1 MSQLVKPRILVVDDE
16 LAIADAISAALRFE
30 GFDVDEVFNG
40 REALAS
46 VRARMPDLVVLDIM
60 LPDIDG
66 LELTSTLRGEGIM
79 VPILFLTARDAMD
92 DKVAGLGVGG
102 DDYVIKPFALIEIV
116 ARIRAIL
123 RRAAATPQ
131 DTEISR
137 FVDLEMNHAA
147 HEVRR
152 KGNLIGLTDTEY
164 SIVEYFMLN
173 PRRILTK
180 SQILSHVWHYDFGG
194 DSNIVETYM
203 SSLRKKLDVYGS
215 PLIITKRLVGYI
227 LNEPLEEKPTAH

>member
-1 MSQLVKPRILVVDDE
+1 VDDE
-16 LAIADAISAALRFE
+16 LAIADAISTALRYE
-30 GFDVDEVFNG
+30 GFDVDEAFNG

-46 VRARMPDLVVLDIM
+46 VHARMPDLVVLDVM

-66 LELTSTLRGEGIM
+66 LELTSTLRDEGIM

-92 DKVAGLGVGG
+92 DKVAGLSAGG
-102 DDYVIKPFALIEIV
+102 DDYVTKPFALVEIV

-123 RRAAATPQ
+123 RRASVPGQ
-131 DTEISR
+131 DSETSR

-152 KGNLIGLTDTEY
+152 SGKLIELTATEY
-164 SIVEYFMLN
+164 SILEYFMLN

-180 SQILSHVWHYDFGG
+180 SQILAHVWHYDFGG
-194 DSNIVETYM
+194 DSNIVETYI
-203 SSLRKKLDVYGS
+203 SSLRKKLDVHGP
-215 PLIITKRLVGYI
+215 PLIVTKRLVGYI
-227 LNEPLEEKPTAH
+227 LIEPLEEKSTAH